1 MSKQVSPEAFFDSL
15 SIGYKL
21 DSFLEGFKLQEIN
34 LFSYF
39 SSILYGY
46 QGNNVS
52 DWGYKYII
60 DSAGY
65 PFSDALNEASERHI
79 QNGSFEKRDK
89 RDDYYVVS
97 SRGATEYVTFKSLES
112 LAWREKFI
120 DAACTTNILVP
131 YSQTLRALLDS
142 PDLQKS
148 KEIDNWLDQSGIYN
162 KISQISEAVG
172 VPTGDLIIPAVSW
185 IKYLTI
191 EEDAH
196 NKSGNT

>member
-1 MSKQVSPEAFFDSL
+1 MSRQISPEAFFDSL

-39 SSILYGY
+39 SSILFGY

-52 DWGYKYII
+52 EWGYKYVI

-79 QNGSFEKRDK
+79 QNGSFEKRD
-89 RDDYYVVS
+89 DYYVAS
-97 SRGATEYVTFKSLES
+97 GRGTTEYLTFKSLES

-131 YSQTLRALLDS
+131 YSQTLRALLEA
-142 PDLQKS
+142 PDLQRS
-148 KEIDNWLDQSGIYN
+148 KEIDNWLDQSGIYK

-196 NKSGNT
+196 DKSKNT